1 MKSAI
6 EITELSKSFGNHEIL
21 KNITMQIKKGEV
33 YGLLGANGAGK
44 TTLMKA
50 ILDIIKP
57 TSGTIRIL
65 GNEMTANNHDIF
77 RRIGNIIEVP
87 VFYQNLTVEEN
98 LQLHCDYVDPSYK
111 KDISNIL
118 KLVDLDGT
126 QRRKVKTLS
135 LGMKQRLAIGRAF
148 LCRPDIMILD
158 EPINGLDPK
167 GIVDVRELILK
178 LNKEYGVTILI
189 SSHIISEL
197 AKVSD
202 TIGIIDNGRFIEE
215 ISMNSNKATDLEEYF
230 LSILNKSAE
239 KRRTLND

>member
-1 MKSAI
+1 MTTAI
-6 EITELSKSFGNHEIL
+6 QITDLSKSIGNHEIL
-21 KNITMQIKKGEV
+21 KNVTMQIKKGEV

-50 ILDIIKP
+50 VLDIVKP

-65 GNEMTANNHDIF
+65 GKEMATNSHDIF
-77 RRIGNIIEVP
+77 RKIGNIIEVP

-98 LQLHCDYVDPSYK
+98 LGLHCDYVDPTYK
-111 KDISNIL
+111 KEIDNIL
-118 KLVDLDGT
+118 KLVDLSGT
-126 QRRKVKTLS
+126 NHRKVKTLS

-178 LNKEYGVTILI
+178 LNKEYGVTVLI

-215 ISMNSNKATDLEEYF
+215 ISMSETKATDLEEYF
-230 LSILNKSAE
+230 LGILNKSAE
-239 KRRTLND
+239 RRSA

>member
-1 MKSAI
+1 MTTAI
-6 EITELSKSFGNHEIL
+6 QITNLSKSIGNQQIL
-21 KNITMQIKKGEV
+21 KNITMEIKKGEI

-50 ILDIIKP
+50 ILDIVKP
-57 TSGTIRIL
+57 TSGTIAIL
-65 GNEMTANNHDIF
+65 GQDMATNRHTLF
-77 RRIGNIIEVP
+77 KKIGNIIEVP
-87 VFYQNLTVEEN
+87 VFYQNLTVQEN
-98 LQLHCDYVDPSYK
+98 LALHCDYVDPTYK
-111 KDISNIL
+111 TDIDTIL
-118 KLVDLDGT
+118 QLVDLADT
-126 QRRKVKTLS
+126 NHRKVKTLS

-178 LNKEYGVTILI
+178 LNKDYGVTILI

-202 TIGIIDNGRFIEE
+202 TIAVIDNGRFIEQIAMHE
-215 ISMNSNKATDLEEYF
+215 TEATDLEAYF
-230 LSILNKSAE
+230 LSILNNPTTRRSA
-239 KRRTLND
+239 